1 MWPQALCFLPAPL
14 WRCCHIQV
22 QILLNMVASSL
33 SPRYWAISAVH
44 CLRGGGIEGR
54 LFVLGEFLK
63 VTHTIGA
70 HSNYPMA
77 GKFIWNLENNSR

>member
-1 MWPQALCFLPAPL
+1 MD
-14 WRCCHIQV
+14 
-22 QILLNMVASSL
+22 ASSL

-70 HSNYPMA
+70 HSIIPWLESSY
-77 GKFIWNLENNSR
+77 GILRTTQDEISLDLVICNLKVK